1 MTEHLPSEEAEAVG
15 LSDNLEAPVPGLIGA
30 RNVAPSPV
38 SFAEGAYLSYLIPYK
53 TNADID
59 DLLQE
64 VQAGGTAPDSIQQ
77 RESLF
82 FGNLIFTPPAH
93 KMETNGGK

>member
-15 LSDNLEAPVPGLIGA
+15 ANLEAPVPGLIGA

-38 SFAEGAYLSYLIPYK
+38 SFAEQAYLSYLIPYK
-53 TNADID
+53 TNADIE

-64 VQAGGTAPDSIQQ
+64 AQAGGTVPDSIQQ

-93 KMETNGGK
+93 KMEANGGQ